1 MKKVN
6 DDWYDD
12 LSKEEKRAIDKGL
25 NDLKKAKHTPVKM
38 SENQSVKEL
47 KTNHNENYLV

>member
-12 LSKEEKRAIDKGL
+12 LSKDEKRAIQKGL
-25 NDLKKAKHTPVKM
+25 NERNNGNSHLSDDFRKSIRKRI
-38 SENQSVKEL
+38 ENKS
-47 KTNHNENYLV
+47 

>member
-12 LSKEEKRAIDKGL
+12 LSKEEKRAIQKGL
-25 NDLKKAKHTPVKM
+25 NDLKKGNTHSSDDVRKSILKRI
-38 SENQSVKEL
+38 ENKSS
-47 KTNHNENYLV
+47 

>member
-12 LSKEEKRAIDKGL
+12 LSKEEKGAIDKGL
-25 NDLKKAKHTPVKM
+25 SDLTKGNTHS
-38 SENQSVKEL
+38 SEDVRKSIRKRI
-47 KTNHNENYLV
+47 ENKSS